1 MSSNDSK
8 QAWVPCFG
16 RQDYRLVN
24 EETAFQGYF
33 RVKRLTLEH
42 KTFSGQSIEI
52 TRELFQRGDAVCVLL
67 YDPAKD
73 RVVLVE
79 QFRVGSLQGPSP
91 WMLEV
96 VAGVVEEGE
105 TSEQVA
111 KRESIEEAGLTIG
124 EPKRIIRYL
133 PSGGGCD
140 EWIDLLYAEVDSD
153 QANGI
158 HGLPEEGEDIRVHVL
173 SSDDAI
179 ALVNQGI
186 INSSP
191 AIIGLQWLALNKLSL
206 QGAVD
211 A

>member
-1 MSSNDSK
+1 MSLNDAK
-8 QAWVPCFG
+8 PAWVPSFG
-16 RQDYRLVN
+16 QDDYRLIN
-24 EETAFQGYF
+24 DETAFQGYF

-42 KTFSGQSIEI
+42 KTFSGQAIEI

-67 YDPAKD
+67 YDSAKD
-73 RVVLVE
+73 CVVLVE

-96 VAGVVEEGE
+96 VAGIVEEGE
-105 TSEQVA
+105 SSEQVA
-111 KRESIEEAGLTIG
+111 KRESIEEAGLVIG
-124 EPKRIIRYL
+124 EPRRIIRYL
-133 PSGGGCD
+133 PSVGGCD
-140 EWIDLLYAEVDSD
+140 EWIDLLYAEVDSE
-153 QANGI
+153 QAKGI

-173 SSDDAI
+173 SSDEAI
-179 ALVNQGI
+179 ELVNQGV